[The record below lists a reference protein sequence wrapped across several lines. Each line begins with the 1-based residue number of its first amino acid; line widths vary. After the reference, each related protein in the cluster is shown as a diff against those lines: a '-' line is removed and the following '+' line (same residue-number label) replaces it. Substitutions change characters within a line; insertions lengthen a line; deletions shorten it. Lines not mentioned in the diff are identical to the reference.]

1 MALVRSTSDIT
12 GSILVTGRASKPE
25 LDFTSTP
32 SLPSDEIMPRLL
44 FGKSRQALTGSQ
56 AIQLSLG
63 LATLMDG
70 GAGTLDTV
78 RSAVG
83 VDQLRVDQDEDG
95 NASVTVGKEVAD
107 GVFVG
112 TERSLGD
119 GGTKVT
125 VEIDVFEDVTI
136 DTEID
141 SEGGASVGVEW
152 KKDF

>member
-1 MALVRSTSDIT
+1 MITRINAL
-12 GSILVTGRASKPE
+12 A
-25 LDFTSTP
+25 
-32 SLPSDEIMPRLL
+32 DESPGFVWRL
-44 FGKSRQALTGSQ
+44 
-56 AIQLSLG
+56 
-63 LATLMDG
+63 
-70 GAGTLDTV
+70 
-78 RSAVG
+78 
-83 VDQLRVDQDEDG
+83 QDEDG